1 MAIQITGSLQ
11 VGLAY
16 YKDPI
21 IELIP
26 HLMYRGDLAMDVNV
40 CAPAINPETSSSYYT
55 QVTTLPYYPQLSELN
70 YPSTLTNP
78 YSDLIYALETFVIED
93 LQSTNPESTFN
104 RF

>member
-1 MAIQITGSLQ
+1 MAIQVTGSLQ

-26 HLMYRGDLAMDVNV
+26 HLTYRGMVAMDANI
-40 CAPAINPETSSSYYT
+40 CAPSINPETSSSYYT
-55 QVTTLPYYPQLSELN
+55 QVSTIPYYPQTSELQ
-70 YPSTLTNP
+70 YPTTPVDP
-78 YSDLIYALETFVIED
+78 YSDLIYALETYVIEN
-93 LQSTNPESTFN
+93 LQPTNSGSIFN

>member
-26 HLMYRGDLAMDVNV
+26 HLTYRGMIAMDANV
-40 CAPAINPETSSSYYT
+40 CAPNINPETSSTYYT
-55 QVTTLPYYPQLSELN
+55 QVTTIPYYPVTSELD
-70 YPSTLTNP
+70 YPTTKVDP
-78 YSDLIYALETFVIED
+78 YSDLIYALETYTIND
-93 LQSTNPESTFN
+93 LLNLNPDCIFN

>member
-1 MAIQITGSLQ
+1 MAIQVTGSLQ

-26 HLMYRGDLAMDVNV
+26 HLIYRGGINMDAII

-55 QVTTLPYYPQLSELN
+55 QVSSIKYYPMTGDLQ
-70 YPSTLTNP
+70 YPATPTDP
-78 YSDLIYALETFVIED
+78 YSDLIWSLEKYIID
-93 LQSTNPESTFN
+93 HLQPDNVDSVFN

>member
-26 HLMYRGDLAMDVNV
+26 HLTYRGDLSMDANV
-40 CAPAINPETSSSYYT
+40 FAPAINPETSSSYYT
-55 QVTTLPYYPQLSELN
+55 QVTTIPYYPITSELS
-70 YPSTLTNP
+70 YPNPPTDP
-78 YSDLIYALETFVIED
+78 YSDLIYALETFVIEN
-93 LQSTNPESTFN
+93 LQPANPESTFN

>member
-1 MAIQITGSLQ
+1 MAIQVTGSLQ

-26 HLMYRGDLAMDVNV
+26 HLTYRGSVAMDANI
-40 CAPAINPETSSSYYT
+40 CPPSIDPETSSSYYT
-55 QVTTLPYYPQLSELN
+55 QASTIPYYPQTSELQ
-70 YPSTLTNP
+70 YPATPVDP
-78 YSDLIYALETFVIED
+78 YSDLIYALETYVIEN
-93 LQSTNPESTFN
+93 LQANNSGSTFN

>member
-26 HLMYRGDLAMDVNV
+26 HLMYRGGLTMDANV
-40 CAPAINPETSSSYYT
+40 CAPAYNPETSSSYYT

-93 LQSTNPESTFN
+93 LQLTNPESTFN

>member
-1 MAIQITGSLQ
+1 MAIQVTGSLQ

-26 HLMYRGDLAMDVNV
+26 HLTYRGSIAMDANI
-40 CAPAINPETSSSYYT
+40 CAPSINPETSSSYYS
-55 QVTTLPYYPQLSELN
+55 QVSTIPYYPQTSELQ
-70 YPSTLTNP
+70 YPTSPVDP
-78 YSDLIYALETFVIED
+78 YSDLIYALETFVIEN
-93 LQSTNPESTFN
+93 LQPFNSGSTFN

>member
-1 MAIQITGSLQ
+1 MAIQVTGSLQ

-26 HLMYRGDLAMDVNV
+26 HLMYRGGLSMDANV

-55 QVTTLPYYPQLSELN
+55 QVTTLPYYPAVADLQ
-70 YPSTLTNP
+70 YPAIPTDP
-78 YSDLIYALETFVIED
+78 YSDLIWALEKYVIDD
-93 LQSTNPESTFN
+93 LQPNNPDSVFN

>member
-1 MAIQITGSLQ
+1 MAIQVTGSLQ

-26 HLMYRGDLAMDVNV
+26 HLMYRGGLSMDANV

-55 QVTTLPYYPQLSELN
+55 QVTTLPYYPITSELV
-70 YPSTLTNP
+70 YPSKLTDP

-93 LQSTNPESTFN
+93 LQTNNSGSTFN

>member
-26 HLMYRGDLAMDVNV
+26 HLSYRGGLSMDANV
-40 CAPAINPETSSSYYT
+40 CAPSTYLETTPVDYS
-55 QVTTLPYYPQLSELN
+55 QVTTIPYYPVASELN
-70 YPSTLTNP
+70 YPTTKTDP
-78 YSDLIYALETFVIED
+78 YSDLIYALETFVIEN
-93 LQSTNPESTFN
+93 LQPINSGSIFN

>member
-1 MAIQITGSLQ
+1 MAIQVTGSLQ

-26 HLMYRGDLAMDVNV
+26 HLMYRGGLSMDANV

-55 QVTTLPYYPQLSELN
+55 QVTTLPYYPITSELV
-70 YPSTLTNP
+70 YPPTLTDP

-93 LQSTNPESTFN
+93 LQTNNSGSTFN

>member
-1 MAIQITGSLQ
+1 MAIQVTGSLQ

-26 HLMYRGDLAMDVNV
+26 HLMYRGGLSMDANV

-55 QVTTLPYYPQLSELN
+55 QVTTLPYYPITSELV
-70 YPSTLTNP
+70 YPSKLTDP
-78 YSDLIYALETFVIED
+78 YSDLIYALETYVITD
-93 LQSTNPESTFN
+93 LSGSNPDCTFN

>member
-1 MAIQITGSLQ
+1 MAIQVTGSLQ

-26 HLMYRGDLAMDVNV
+26 HLMYRGGLSMDANI

-55 QVTTLPYYPQLSELN
+55 QVTTLPYYPMTSELK
-70 YPSTLTNP
+70 YPSTLTDP
-78 YSDLIYALETFVIED
+78 YIDLIYALETFVIED
-93 LQSTNPESTFN
+93 LQTNNSESIFN

>member
-1 MAIQITGSLQ
+1 MAIQVTGSLQ

-26 HLMYRGDLAMDVNV
+26 HLTYRGGLTMDANV
-40 CAPAINPETSSSYYT
+40 CAPAFNPETSSSYYT
-55 QVTTLPYYPQLSELN
+55 QVTTLPYYPQTSELE
-70 YPSTLTNP
+70 YPATPVDP

-93 LQSTNPESTFN
+93 LQTNNSGSTFN

>member
-1 MAIQITGSLQ
+1 MAIQVTGSLQ

-26 HLMYRGDLAMDVNV
+26 HLTYRGMVAMDANI
-40 CAPAINPETSSSYYT
+40 CAPSVNPETLSNYYT
-55 QVTTLPYYPQLSELN
+55 QVSAIPYYPQTSELQ
-70 YPSTLTNP
+70 YPTTPVDP
-78 YSDLIYALETFVIED
+78 YSDLIYALETYVINNLSGSSPD
-93 LQSTNPESTFN
+93 CTFN

>member
-11 VGLAY
+11 VGSAY

-26 HLMYRGDLAMDVNV
+26 HLSYRGGLSMDANV
-40 CAPAINPETSSSYYT
+40 CSPIIDPETTLTSYT
-55 QVTTLPYYPQLSELN
+55 QVTTIPYYPATSELD
-70 YPSTLTNP
+70 YPTTPTDP
-78 YSDLIYALETFVIED
+78 YSDLIYALETFVIEN
-93 LQSTNPESTFN
+93 LQPINPESTFN

>member
-1 MAIQITGSLQ
+1 MAIQVTGSLQ

-26 HLMYRGDLAMDVNV
+26 HLTYRGNITMDANIF
-40 CAPAINPETSSSYYT
+40 APSINPETSSSYYT
-55 QVTTLPYYPQLSELN
+55 QVTTLPYYPQTSELQ
-70 YPSTLTNP
+70 YPTSPVDP
-78 YSDLIYALETFVIED
+78 YSDLIYALETFVIEN
-93 LQSTNPESTFN
+93 LQPFNSGSTFN

>member
-1 MAIQITGSLQ
+1 MAIQVTGSLQ

-26 HLMYRGDLAMDVNV
+26 HLTYRGMVAMDANI
-40 CAPAINPETSSSYYT
+40 CATSINPETSSSYYT
-55 QVTTLPYYPQLSELN
+55 QVSTIPYYPQTSELQ
-70 YPSTLTNP
+70 YPTTPVDP
-78 YSDLIYALETFVIED
+78 YSDLIYALETYVIEN
-93 LQSTNPESTFN
+93 LQPTNPGSTFN